1 MWMPVLTWGGLRG
14 ALALVLALSLPA
26 EAGNTPLIVAMTAGT
41 VVLSLV
47 GQGATIPLLLRRLGV
62 AGAPGD
68 VASD

>member
-14 ALALVLALSLPA
+14 VLALSLPA

-47 GQGATIPLLLRRLGV
+47 GQGATMPLLLRRLGI
-62 AGAPGD
+62 AGAPD
-68 VASD
+68 DAASD